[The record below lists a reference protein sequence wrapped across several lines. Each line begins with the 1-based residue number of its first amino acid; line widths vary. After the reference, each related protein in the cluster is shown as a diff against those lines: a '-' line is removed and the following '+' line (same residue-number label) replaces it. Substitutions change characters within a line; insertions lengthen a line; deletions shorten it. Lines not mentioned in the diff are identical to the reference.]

1 MGLAASQARYLC
13 LTARMSDL
21 VFEGQQ
27 ISQQRLQLT
36 RESQEIAAKYSEAM
50 NNTVMQAITPEGG
63 TQQLTYQILTSK
75 DPFTGLSMRL
85 VDENGYVVSP
95 PKTYTMTA
103 SSTDDNGE
111 EVTETFASSSEFIKK
126 YMNNISED
134 EASELSLKSLNE
146 IMSYYRENYPDS
158 TLTLSVNDNTVDGI
172 KNDGERYVYDE
183 KCLDPEYLQEMIISG
198 QWTIQQPS
206 MNEENEWSDFSWQ
219 SSTNIQSVMN
229 TTDDAAAEAEYEA
242 ELARIQKRDK
252 TLELRLE
259 QIETEEQAV
268 EKELESVKG
277 IVKDNIQQSF
287 QTFKA

>member
-63 TQQLTYQILTSK
+63 TQRLTYQILTSK

-103 SSTDDNGE
+103 SSTDDNGD
-111 EVTETFASSSEFIKK
+111 EVTETFSSSSEFIKK
-126 YMNNISED
+126 YMNNLGED
-134 EASELSLKSLNE
+134 EASELATKNLNE
-146 IMSYYRENYPDS
+146 LMSYYRENYPDS
-158 TLTLSVNDNTVDGI
+158 TLTLSVSDNTVDGI
-172 KNDGERYVYDE
+172 KNDDERYVYDE
-183 KCLDPEYLQEMIISG
+183 KCLDPEYLQEMITSG
-198 QWTIQQPS
+198 QWTVQQPS
-206 MNEENEWSDFSWQ
+206 MNTEDEWADFSWQ
-219 SSTNIQSVMN
+219 SSTNIQSVSD

>member
-103 SSTDDNGE
+103 SSTDDNGD

-126 YMNNISED
+126 YMNNLGED
-134 EASELSLKSLNE
+134 DASELSLKSLNE
-146 IMSYYRENYPDS
+146 LMTYYTENYPDS

-183 KCLDPEYLQEMIISG
+183 KCLDPEYLQEMITSG

-206 MNEENEWSDFSWQ
+206 MNEENEWADFSWQ

>member
-111 EVTETFASSSEFIKK
+111 EITETFASSSEFIKK

-134 EASELSLKSLNE
+134 EASELSTKNLNE
-146 IMSYYRENYPDS
+146 LMSYYRENYPDS

-183 KCLDPEYLQEMIISG
+183 KCLDPEYLQEMITSG

-206 MNEENEWSDFSWQ
+206 MNEEDEWSDFSWQ
-219 SSTNIQSVMN
+219 SSTNIQSVSD

>member
-126 YMNNISED
+126 YMNNLGED

-146 IMSYYRENYPDS
+146 LMTYYTENYPDS

-183 KCLDPEYLQEMIISG
+183 KCLDPEYLQEMITSG

>member
-95 PKTYTMTA
+95 PKTYTMTV

-111 EVTETFASSSEFIKK
+111 EVTETFTSSSEFIKK

-146 IMSYYRENYPDS
+146 LMTYYTENYPDS

-183 KCLDPEYLQEMIISG
+183 KCLDPEYLQEMITSG

-206 MNEENEWSDFSWQ
+206 MNEENEWSEFSWQ

>member
-103 SSTDDNGE
+103 SSTDDNGD
-111 EVTETFASSSEFIKK
+111 EVTETFSSSSEFIKK
-126 YMNNISED
+126 YMNNLGED
-134 EASELSLKSLNE
+134 EASELATKNLNE
-146 IMSYYRENYPDS
+146 LMSYYRENYPDS
-158 TLTLSVNDNTVDGI
+158 TLTLSVSDNTVDGI
-172 KNDGERYVYDE
+172 KNDDERYVYDE
-183 KCLDPEYLQEMIISG
+183 KCLDPEYLQEMITSG
-198 QWTIQQPS
+198 QWTVQQPS
-206 MNEENEWSDFSWQ
+206 MNKEDEWTDFSWQ
-219 SSTNIQSVMN
+219 SSTNIQSVSD